1 MTEDTDP
8 ILAAL
13 GRLEAGQAA
22 TRTDLT
28 MLRGDLTELRSDVT
42 RLRTEVTTLM
52 ARLARIQESSNAIR
66 NDRRDPGGVDQ
77 EDE

>member
-28 MLRGDLTELRSDVT
+28 MLRGDLTDLRNDVT

-52 ARLARIQESSNAIR
+52 ACMGRIQESTNAIR
-66 NDRRDPGGVDQ
+66 NDLRDPGEADQ
-77 EDE
+77 HD